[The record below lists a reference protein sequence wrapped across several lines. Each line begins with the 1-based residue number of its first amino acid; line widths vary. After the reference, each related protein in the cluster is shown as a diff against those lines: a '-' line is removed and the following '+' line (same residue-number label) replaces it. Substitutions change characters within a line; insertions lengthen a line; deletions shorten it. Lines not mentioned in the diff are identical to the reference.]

1 MNERPDN
8 EGLEVTVVDPAA
20 PGDAPEAPAEVRV
33 STFRLVAT
41 LAVAGALAGLLIVL
55 VNLHTKPII
64 DEYRAEQLRLAVY
77 EVLPGVANYRTLY
90 RVDDV
95 LVSEV
100 PAGAKE
106 SDFRQAYVGY
116 DEDGELVGAAVSRG
130 ESGFAD
136 VVLVIF
142 GFEPDTGIL
151 LGKKVLESK
160 ETPGLG
166 DKIFKDL
173 DFVQQFFD
181 RPQTPLTAVKEGTGK
196 GLPGEI
202 DAITGATISS
212 KVVVSIIN
220 NGVADWRPLLQQA
233 DLAQPMQDDNRPEEA
248 P

>member
-1 MNERPDN
+1 MSERPES
-8 EGLEVTVVDPAA
+8 EGIDVKVVDTAA
-20 PGDAPEAPAEVRV
+20 PQPDDASGQDAPAEEQV
-33 STFRLVAT
+33 STLRLVAT

-64 DEYRAEQLRLAVY
+64 DKYRAEQLRLAVY
-77 EVLPGVANYRTLY
+77 EVLPGVTNYRTLY
-90 RVDDV
+90 RVDDT
-95 LVSEV
+95 LAAEV
-100 PAGAKE
+100 PAGAKAA
-106 SDFRQAYVGY
+106 DFRQAYIGY
-116 DEDGELVGAAVSRG
+116 DENGDMVGVAVSRG

-173 DFVQQFFD
+173 EFVQQFFD
-181 RPQTPLTAVKEGTGK
+181 RPQTPLTAVKAGTGK

-220 NGVADWRPLLQQA
+220 NGVADWRPLLQQT
-233 DLAQPMQDDNRPEEA
+233 DLEQTLPEEA

>member
-1 MNERPDN
+1 MNERP
-8 EGLEVTVVDPAA
+8 EKEAIEVKEAA
-20 PGDAPEAPAEVRV
+20 VKQDAPVEGQV
-33 STFRLVAT
+33 STLRLVAT
-41 LAVAGALAGLLIVL
+41 LAVAGALAGLLIVI

-64 DEYRAEQLRLAVY
+64 DAYRAEQLRLAVY
-77 EVLPGVANYRTLY
+77 EVLPGVANYRTVY
-90 RVDDV
+90 RTGDG
-95 LVSEV
+95 LVAEL
-100 PAGAKE
+100 PAGAKAC
-106 SDFRQAYVGY
+106 DFRQAYVGY
-116 DEDGELVGAAVSRG
+116 DENGEIIGVAVSRG

-166 DKIFKDL
+166 DKIFKDQ
-173 DFVQQFFD
+173 DFVDQFFA
-181 RPQTPLTAVKEGTGK
+181 RPQTPLIAIKAGTGK

-220 NGVADWRPLLQQA
+220 NGIADWQPLLQQIN
-233 DLAQPMQDDNRPEEA
+233 LEQTMPEEA

>member
-1 MNERPDN
+1 MNERPDT
-8 EGLEVTVVDPAA
+8 EGIDVKVVDP
-20 PGDAPEAPAEVRV
+20 DAPLPPEAGEAPVDKPV

-166 DKIFKDL
+166 DKIFKDE

-181 RPQTPLTAVKEGTGK
+181 RPQTPLKAIKAGTGK

-220 NGVADWRPLLQQA
+220 NGVADWQPLLQQT
-233 DLAQPMQDDNRPEEA
+233 DLGPVTPEEA

>member
-1 MNERPDN
+1 MNERPDT
-8 EGLEVTVVDPAA
+8 GAIDVKVVDPSQ
-20 PGDAPEAPAEVRV
+20 PDAGQETPVEKQV
-33 STFRLVAT
+33 STLRLVAT

-64 DEYRAEQLRLAVY
+64 DAYRAEQLRLAVY
-77 EVLPGVANYRTLY
+77 EVLPGAARYRTLY
-90 RVDDV
+90 RVDDG
-95 LVSEV
+95 LLADV
-100 PAGAKE
+100 PEGAKP

-116 DEDGELVGAAVSRG
+116 DEAGKMIGVAVSRG
-130 ESGFAD
+130 ESGFQD
-136 VVLVIF
+136 IVLVIF
-142 GFEPDTGIL
+142 GFEPESGIL
-151 LGKKVLESK
+151 LGMKVLESK

-173 DFVQQFFD
+173 DFVGQFFA
-181 RPQTPLTAVKEGTGK
+181 RPQTPLLSIKAGSGK

-220 NGVADWRPLLQQA
+220 NGVADWQTVLQQGI
-233 DLAQPMQDDNRPEEA
+233 PEEA

>member
-1 MNERPDN
+1 MSDRPESEGIDVKVVDTAAPRPDN
-8 EGLEVTVVDPAA
+8 ASGQD
-20 PGDAPEAPAEVRV
+20 APAEEQV
-33 STFRLVAT
+33 STLRLVAT
-41 LAVAGALAGLLIVL
+41 LAVAGALAGLLIVM

-77 EVLPGVANYRTLY
+77 EVLPGVTNYRTLY
-90 RVDDV
+90 RVDDT
-95 LVSEV
+95 LAAEV
-100 PAGAKE
+100 PAGAKAA
-106 SDFRQAYVGY
+106 DFRQAYIGY
-116 DEDGELVGAAVSRG
+116 DENGDMVGVAVSRG

-173 DFVQQFFD
+173 EFVQQFFD
-181 RPQTPLTAVKEGTGK
+181 RPQTPLKAIKAGTGK

-220 NGVADWRPLLQQA
+220 NGVAEWQPLLQQTELDQA
-233 DLAQPMQDDNRPEEA
+233 APEEA

>member
-1 MNERPDN
+1 MNDRPEEVID
-8 EGLEVTVVDPAA
+8 VTVVDPAE
-20 PGDAPEAPAEVRV
+20 PPPDQEAPVDEPV

-41 LAVAGALAGLLIVL
+41 LAVAGALAGLLIVM

-90 RVDDV
+90 RVDGE
-95 LVSEV
+95 LVPEV
-100 PAGAKE
+100 PAGAKAG
-106 SDFRQAYVGY
+106 DFRQAYVGY
-116 DEDGELVGAAVSRG
+116 DENGDLIGVAVSRG

-142 GFEPDTGIL
+142 GFEPDTGIV

-166 DKIFKDL
+166 DKIFKDQ

-181 RPQTPLTAVKEGTGK
+181 RPQTPLTAIKAGTGK

-220 NGVADWRPLLQQA
+220 NGVAEWRPLLQQA
-233 DLAQPMQDDNRPEEA
+233 DLEQMEPGQAMPEEA

>member
-1 MNERPDN
+1 MNERPEK
-8 EGLEVTVVDPAA
+8 EGIDLTVVDPAA
-20 PGDAPEAPAEVRV
+20 ESQDAEAPADKPV

-64 DEYRAEQLRLAVY
+64 DEYRAEQLKLAVY
-77 EVLPGVANYRTLY
+77 EVLPGVSNYRTLY
-90 RVDDV
+90 RVDGN
-95 LVSEV
+95 LVGEV
-100 PAGAKE
+100 PAGSKA
-106 SDFRQAYVGY
+106 SDFRQAYIGY
-116 DEDGELVGAAVSRG
+116 DENGEIIGAAVSRG

-136 VVLVIF
+136 IVLVIF

-166 DKIFKDL
+166 DKIFKDQ

-181 RPQTPLTAVKEGTGK
+181 RPQTPLTAIKAGTGK

-220 NGVADWRPLLQQA
+220 NGVAEWRPMLQQV
-233 DLAQPMQDDNRPEEA
+233 DLEPLEQGQTMPEEA

>member
-1 MNERPDN
+1 MSDRPDN
-8 EGLEVTVVDPAA
+8 EGIDVKVVDTAVPD
-20 PGDAPEAPAEVRV
+20 GENDAPVEEQV
-33 STFRLVAT
+33 STLRLVAT

-77 EVLPGVANYRTLY
+77 EVLPGVSNYRTLY
-90 RVDDV
+90 RIDDT
-95 LVSEV
+95 LAAEV
-100 PAGAKE
+100 PAGAKA
-106 SDFRQAYVGY
+106 SDFRQAYIGY
-116 DEDGELVGAAVSRG
+116 DDSGEMVGVAVSRG

-166 DKIFKDL
+166 DKIFKDQK
-173 DFVQQFFD
+173 FVQQFFD
-181 RPQTPLTAVKEGTGK
+181 RPQTPLKAIKAGTGK

-220 NGVADWRPLLQQA
+220 NGVAEWRPLLEQV
-233 DLAQPMQDDNRPEEA
+233 DLAQTPPEEA

>member
-1 MNERPDN
+1 MSERPEQ
-8 EGLEVTVVDPAA
+8 EGIDVTVVDTAA
-20 PGDAPEAPAEVRV
+20 EGGANDAPEEVRV

-64 DEYRAEQLRLAVY
+64 DAYRAEQLRLAVY
-77 EVLPGVANYRTLY
+77 EVLPGVVNYRTLY

-95 LVSEV
+95 LEAEV
-100 PAGAKE
+100 PDGAKAA
-106 SDFRQAYVGY
+106 DFRQAYVGY
-116 DEDGELVGAAVSRG
+116 DDSGEMIGVAVSRG
-130 ESGFAD
+130 ESGFAE

-173 DFVQQFFD
+173 EFVQQFFD
-181 RPQTPLTAVKEGTGK
+181 RPQTPLKAIKAGTGK

-220 NGVADWRPLLQQA
+220 NGVADWQPLLQQT
-233 DLAQPMQDDNRPEEA
+233 DLRQTEPSLETPEEA

>member
-1 MNERPDN
+1 MNERPDG
-8 EGLEVTVVDPAA
+8 EHIEVKVVDTAQQPA
-20 PGDAPEAPAEVRV
+20 ENNAPAEQHV

-77 EVLPGVANYRTLY
+77 EVLPGTANYRTLY
-90 RVDDV
+90 RVDDA
-95 LVSEV
+95 LLAEV
-100 PAGAKE
+100 PDGAKA

-116 DEDGELVGAAVSRG
+116 DENGDLVGVAVSRG

-142 GFEPDTGIL
+142 GFEPGTGIL

-166 DKIFKDL
+166 DKIFKDQE
-173 DFVQQFFD
+173 FVRQFFD
-181 RPQTPLTAVKEGTGK
+181 RPQTPLKAIKAGTGK

-220 NGVADWRPLLQQA
+220 NGVAEWRPLLEQA
-233 DLAQPMQDDNRPEEA
+233 DLDPVTPEEA

>member
-1 MNERPDN
+1 MNERPQN

-77 EVLPGVANYRTLY
+77 EVLPGVAHYRTLY
-90 RVDDV
+90 RVDDK
-95 LVSEV
+95 LVPEV

-106 SDFRQAYVGY
+106 SDFRQAYIGY
-116 DEDGELVGAAVSRG
+116 DENGELIGAAVSRG

-181 RPQTPLTAVKEGTGK
+181 RPQTPLTAVKAGTGK

-233 DLAQPMQDDNRPEEA
+233 DLGRLEPDDTGTEEA

>member
-1 MNERPDN
+1 M
-8 EGLEVTVVDPAA
+8 
-20 PGDAPEAPAEVRV
+20 
-33 STFRLVAT
+33 
-41 LAVAGALAGLLIVL
+41 
-55 VNLHTKPII
+55 
-64 DEYRAEQLRLAVY
+64 
-77 EVLPGVANYRTLY
+77 
-90 RVDDV
+90 
-95 LVSEV
+95 
-100 PAGAKE
+100 
-106 SDFRQAYVGY
+106 
-116 DEDGELVGAAVSRG
+116 
-130 ESGFAD
+130 
-136 VVLVIF
+136 LVIF

-233 DLAQPMQDDNRPEEA
+233 ELSQPMQDDKRPEEA